1 MKYISRK
8 DFDIKRFIEQ
18 NKEARFAEHLEPLKF
33 AQWTDYPYLYRPI
46 GKIDVKYFNLNS
58 SFMLHYANE
67 TNFLE
72 RELFQ
77 LIIDFN
83 GSRILIK
90 AHCPNEYWFYDF
102 NKLNKESSDKIS
114 NLVRAEISEMDE
126 KKGLLVEHGW
136 LDIKHIKF
144 YNISNADEMF
154 KLIRHPEFG
163 LYQPHMKI
171 EAFGHSF
178 YIELPDNPICKQKFN
193 EWLEEHTDKRI
204 VEAAI
209 NKLEND

>member
-8 DFDIKRFIEQ
+8 EFDIKRFIEQ
-18 NKEARFAEHLEPLKF
+18 NKEARFAEHLEPQNGM
-33 AQWTDYPYLYRPI
+33 QWTDYPYLYSPI
-46 GKIDVKYFNLNS
+46 NDVKVKHFNLNG
-58 SFMLHYANE
+58 SFTLHYANE
-67 TNFLE
+67 TKFLE

-77 LIIDFN
+77 LVIDFN
-83 GSRILIK
+83 DSRILIK
-90 AHCPNEYWFYDF
+90 AHCPDEYWFYDF
-102 NKLNKESSDKIS
+102 DKLDKEFHDKVE
-114 NLVRAEISEMDE
+114 NLVKTNIFEGDQ

-136 LDIKHIKF
+136 LDIRHINL
-144 YNISNADEMF
+144 YNVRHENGTF

-163 LYQPHMKI
+163 LYQPQMKI

-193 EWLEEHTDKRI
+193 EWLEEHTDEHI